1 MVSKIKRDIL
11 HDDHFKKMIRLHKD
25 KVLLGSYA
33 SYEWMNDP
41 KHLLFK
47 MSRYKF
53 VSKMLNGKKNVLEI
67 GAGDGFASKIVSE
80 VVKNLDLCDVTES
93 SKKQYEIF
101 NVEKNKYFIHNFT
114 KKKNS

>member
-1 MVSKIKRDIL
+1 MNPKKQRDIL
-11 HDDHFKKMIRLHKD
+11 HDDHFKKMIQLDKD

-53 VSKMLNGKKNVLEI
+53 VSKMLNGKKKCFRNWCWRRFCI
-67 GAGDGFASKIVSE
+67 
-80 VVKNLDLCDVTES
+80 KNC
-93 SKKQYEIF
+93 
-101 NVEKNKYFIHNFT
+101 
-114 KKKNS
+114 